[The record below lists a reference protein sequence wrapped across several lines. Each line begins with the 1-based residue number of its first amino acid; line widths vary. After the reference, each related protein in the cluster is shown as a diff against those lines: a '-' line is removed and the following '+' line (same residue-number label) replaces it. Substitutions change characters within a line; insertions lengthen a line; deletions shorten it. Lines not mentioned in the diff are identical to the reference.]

1 MSGGGESALAI
12 LRWGF
17 FSGCYGKLP
26 WISSQKLGILG
37 KANNRDEKMMQW
49 KHEFQCD
56 AVLRND
62 VKKIA
67 TWSIPAAGTRGLG
80 SRTAF
85 RIASGLRPTEE
96 ESVRPNRWLVVAAE
110 RGVRKWLVVAAVM
123 PSMNGRVDLKE

>member
-12 LRWGF
+12 LRWIFLRVLLANFPGF
-17 FSGCYGKLP
+17 RRKNSAF
-26 WISSQKLGILG
+26 WG
-37 KANNRDEKMMQW
+37 KANNRDAKMMQW

-67 TWSIPAAGTRGLG
+67 TWSIPAAGRGREG
-80 SRTAF
+80 SARSSFFIGGHTAF

-110 RGVRKWLVVAAVM
+110 RGARKVYV
-123 PSMNGRVDLKE
+123 P